1 MEGRTM
7 EGKKQRKPQE
17 TYLETCQE
25 TYLLLRSFLPKGR
38 TMITGG
44 GALLAAPSGLDGISE
59 SFLLGRKL
67 RSSR

>member
-25 TYLLLRSFLPKGR
+25 TYLETCQETYLLLRSFLPKGR
-38 TMITGG
+38 I
-44 GALLAAPSGLDGISE
+44 
-59 SFLLGRKL
+59 RKCRRARRVQQATPL
-67 RSSR
+67 RQ

>member
-1 MEGRTM
+1 M

-17 TYLETCQE
+17 TYLE

-44 GALLAAPSGLDGISE
+44 GALFAAPSGLDGISE
-59 SFLLGRKL
+59 SFL
-67 RSSR
+67 